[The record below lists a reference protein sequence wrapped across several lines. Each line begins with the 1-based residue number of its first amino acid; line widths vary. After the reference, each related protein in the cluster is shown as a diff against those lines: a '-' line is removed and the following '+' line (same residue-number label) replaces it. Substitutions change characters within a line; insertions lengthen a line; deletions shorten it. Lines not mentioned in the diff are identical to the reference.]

1 MKKQFIITAVLAFG
15 IGMAR
20 AQTQSPPA
28 PMQGGSGDQRGTIQ
42 QQAPQNAAGQ
52 AMGTPTSTEAAAPQT
67 FKGCLNGS
75 PGSWNL
81 MADNGKNLV
90 LSGTDDQLS
99 PYKGQE
105 VRIQG
110 TQATDGTVKIDS
122 IDQISASCANQTSS
136 NMGAQSQS
144 STTTSSTTQSTT
156 TTQPPSSTDAT
167 NPAQPPSGTETSNSS
182 NTQAPTTATTPET
195 SGAVSGQTSSAT
207 STTAPGAVTPPVTNQ
222 TPPNTVG
229 TGQAGQSTAQNPA
242 GSIAG
247 NAQQNAAPSTT
258 NQNPE
263 QTAAPS
269 TSNQN
274 NAAKTDDQGVR
285 HYSDIDENAK
295 LPQTASPVPLLG
307 LLGLGSLAAGL
318 IGRRKK

>member
-1 MKKQFIITAVLAFG
+1 MLAAMDNQGRRTMKKQFIITAVLAFG
-15 IGMAR
+15 MGIAR

-28 PMQGGSGDQRGTIQ
+28 PMQGGSGDQRTTQQ

-52 AMGTPTSTEAAAPQT
+52 AISTPAGAETAAPQT

-81 MADNGKNLV
+81 MADDGKNLV
-90 LSGTDDQLS
+90 LSGVDDQLS
-99 PYKGQE
+99 PYKGQQ
-105 VRIQG
+105 VRIHGVQ
-110 TQATDGTVKIDS
+110 TSDGTVKIDS

-136 NMGAQSQS
+136 NMGAQGANTNQSNDINSHS
-144 STTTSSTTQSTT
+144 STTTSNSTTQSTT
-156 TTQPPSSTDAT
+156 TAQPPSSA
-167 NPAQPPSGTETSNSS
+167 ETS
-182 NTQAPTTATTPET
+182 QATTPET
-195 SGAVSGQTSSAT
+195 SGTVSGQSSSTSS
-207 STTAPGAVTPPVTNQ
+207 TTTPGAVTPPVTNE
-222 TPPNTVG
+222 TPANSVG
-229 TGQAGQSTAQNPA
+229 TGQTGQSTNPA

-247 NAQQNAAPSTT
+247 NAQQNAAPNT
-258 NQNPE
+258 NQN
-263 QTAAPS
+263 AAPS
-269 TSNQN
+269 TSSQN
-274 NAAKTDDQGVR
+274 NAKTDDQGVR